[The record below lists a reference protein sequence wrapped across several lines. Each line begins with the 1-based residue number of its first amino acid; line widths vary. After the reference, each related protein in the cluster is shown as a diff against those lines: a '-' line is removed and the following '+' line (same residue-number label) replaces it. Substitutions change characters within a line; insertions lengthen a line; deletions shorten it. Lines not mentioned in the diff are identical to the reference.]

1 MQTIT
6 NNIQFR
12 SVYPDKVINPQQMG
26 NCYRNGKTLFR
37 NFTNSIPFTL
47 KTAGDEFGQLYLSIN
62 EDNFKIR
69 NKILHSKAFKKIS
82 HNSAENTK
90 ERFQEVN
97 KLFTKLDN
105 DKNAKS
111 FLSKL
116 PITSIDNISIKTL
129 NDILERISTLKL
141 KIFATN
147 ASAILANTEESSVVK
162 TLENEL
168 ENPFYETKMQKYWQK
183 SYKAGGYKSTEP
195 LILVIFKKLCNYVNI
210 LRYKYQSMHSNAVK

>member
-12 SVYPDKVINPQQMG
+12 SIYPNKVINPQQMG
-26 NCYRNGKTLFR
+26 NCYRNGKTLFK
-37 NFTNSIPFTL
+37 NFTNSLPFTG
-47 KTAGDEFGQLYLSIN
+47 KTAGDEFDQLYLSIN

-69 NKILHSKAFKKIS
+69 NKILNSKAFKKILHDS
-82 HNSAENTK
+82 KENTN

-97 KLFTKLDN
+97 KLFTMLDN

-111 FLSKL
+111 FLNKL
-116 PITSIDNISIKTL
+116 PAASIDNISIKTL

-147 ASAILANTEESSVVK
+147 ASAILANTEESSVLK

-183 SYKAGGYKSTEP
+183 SYKTGGYKSPEP
-195 LILVIFKKLCNYVNI
+195 LILVMFKKLCNYVNI
-210 LRYKYQSMHSNAVK
+210 LRYKYHSNNANCLK